1 MIDAVENKMGVIKS
15 LCAKYRI
22 KRLELFGSASDGTFQ
37 PGESDIDFLVEFQ
50 PGADLGPWMSHYFEF
65 RDELEK
71 TLGSK
76 VDLVMV
82 TALKNPYFIS
92 EVNRTRSL
100 LYAA

>member
-1 MIDAVENKMGVIKS
+1 MISSVENKIGAIKS

-22 KRLELFGSASDGTFQ
+22 NRLEVFGSASDGTFR

-50 PGADLGPWMSHYFEF
+50 SGADLGPWMSHYFDF

-71 TLGSK
+71 TLGAK

-82 TALKNPYFIS
+82 TALKNPYFIN